1 MSKIKTPTIKTHNL
15 SNLKKIC
22 MILITV
28 FVLFFTILIS
38 LKIGSIE
45 ISFKELIEGL
55 FLNIKSDN
63 FLIIKDLRI
72 PRVLTAVLIGGNLAV
87 AGVLLQTT
95 MKNPLADPGII
106 GISSGASLGAI
117 AVMVVFTNLIKYKII
132 IAFIGGII
140 AAGLVYLIGEDKG
153 FSPVRIILAGVCV
166 NSILNALSS
175 IVTVFDSLGVS
186 SIQTWLLGSLVNVTW
201 NDFKIL
207 ALYTIIGIVL
217 CLFVI
222 KSCDIM
228 ALGDKTAQSLG
239 LNINKVRA
247 ITSFVAVFLTS
258 ISTGVGGV
266 ISFVGLVIPHICRF
280 LIGSSHRFLIPFS
293 YFMGGF
299 LLLVAD
305 TVSRNIFRPYEIP
318 VGVTMCLVGGPF
330 FIYILKRSKR

>member
-1 MSKIKTPTIKTHNL
+1 
-15 SNLKKIC
+15 
-22 MILITV
+22 MILTTV
-28 FVLFFTILIS
+28 FVLCFTILIS
-38 LKIGSIE
+38 LRIGSID
-45 ISFKELIEGL
+45 ISFKELIDGM
-55 FLNIKSDN
+55 FLSKQSNN
-63 FLIIKDLRI
+63 FLIIRDLRM
-72 PRVLTAVLIGGNLAV
+72 PRVLSAVLIGGNLAV
-87 AGVLLQTT
+87 AGALLQTT

-117 AVMVVFTNLIKYKII
+117 AVMVIFTDLIKYKII

-140 AAGLVYLIGEDKG
+140 AACLVYLIGEDKG

-175 IVTVFDSLGVS
+175 MVTVFNSAGVS
-186 SIQTWLLGSLVNVTW
+186 SIQTWLLGSLVNITW

-207 ALYTIIGIVL
+207 ALYTIVGIAL
-217 CLFVI
+217 CLLVI
-222 KSCDIM
+222 KSCDLM
-228 ALGDKTAQSLG
+228 GLGDKTAQSLG
-239 LNINKVRA
+239 LNVNRVRVM
-247 ITSFVAVFLTS
+247 ITFVAVFLTS

-280 LIGSSHRFLIPFS
+280 LIGSSHKFLIPFS

-318 VGVTMCLVGGPF
+318 VGLTMCLVGGPF
-330 FIYILKRSKR
+330 FIYILRRSKR

>member
-1 MSKIKTPTIKTHNL
+1 MSKIKTPTL
-15 SNLKKIC
+15 SSSKKIC
-22 MILITV
+22 MILTTV
-28 FVLFFTILIS
+28 FVLCFTILIS
-38 LKIGSIE
+38 LRIGSIDV
-45 ISFKELIEGL
+45 SFKELIDGM
-55 FLNIKSDN
+55 FLNKQSNN
-63 FLIIKDLRI
+63 FLIIRDLRM
-72 PRVLTAVLIGGNLAV
+72 PRVLSAVLIGGNLAV
-87 AGVLLQTT
+87 AGALLQTT

-117 AVMVVFTNLIKYKII
+117 AVMVIFTDLIKYKII

-140 AAGLVYLIGEDKG
+140 AACLVYLIGEDKG

-175 IVTVFDSLGVS
+175 MVTVFNSAGVS

-207 ALYTIIGIVL
+207 ALYTIVGIAL
-217 CLFVI
+217 CLLVI
-222 KSCDIM
+222 KSCDLM
-228 ALGDKTAQSLG
+228 GLGDKTAQSLG
-239 LNINKVRA
+239 LNVNRVRVM
-247 ITSFVAVFLTS
+247 ITFVAVFLTS

-280 LIGSSHRFLIPFS
+280 LIGSSHKFLIPFS

-305 TVSRNIFRPYEIP
+305 TVSRNIFRPYEIS
-318 VGVTMCLVGGPF
+318 VGLTMCLVGGPF
-330 FIYILKRSKR
+330 FIYILRRSKR

>member
-1 MSKIKTPTIKTHNL
+1 MSKIKTPTL
-15 SNLKKIC
+15 SSSKKIC
-22 MILITV
+22 MILTTV
-28 FVLFFTILIS
+28 FVLCFTILIS
-38 LKIGSIE
+38 LRIGSID
-45 ISFKELIEGL
+45 ISFKELIDGM
-55 FLNIKSDN
+55 FLNKQSNN
-63 FLIIKDLRI
+63 FLIIRDLRM
-72 PRVLTAVLIGGNLAV
+72 PRVLSAVLIGGNLAV
-87 AGVLLQTT
+87 AGALLQTT

-117 AVMVVFTNLIKYKII
+117 AVMVIFTNLIKYKII

-140 AAGLVYLIGEDKG
+140 AACLVYLIGEDKG

-175 IVTVFDSLGVS
+175 MATVFNSAGVS

-207 ALYTIIGIVL
+207 ALYTIVGIAL
-217 CLFVI
+217 CLLVI
-222 KSCDIM
+222 KSCDLM
-228 ALGDKTAQSLG
+228 GLGDKTAQSLG
-239 LNINKVRA
+239 LNVNRVRVM
-247 ITSFVAVFLTS
+247 ITFVAVFLTS

-280 LIGSSHRFLIPFS
+280 LIGSSHKFLIPFS

-318 VGVTMCLVGGPF
+318 VGLTMCLVGGPF
-330 FIYILKRSKR
+330 FIYILRRSKR

>member
-1 MSKIKTPTIKTHNL
+1 MSKIKTPTL
-15 SNLKKIC
+15 SSSKKIC
-22 MILITV
+22 MILTTV
-28 FVLFFTILIS
+28 FVLCFTILIS
-38 LKIGSIE
+38 LRIGSID
-45 ISFKELIEGL
+45 ISFKELIDGM
-55 FLNIKSDN
+55 FLSKQSNN
-63 FLIIKDLRI
+63 FLIIRDLRM
-72 PRVLTAVLIGGNLAV
+72 PRVLSAVLIGGNLAV
-87 AGVLLQTT
+87 AGALLQTT

-117 AVMVVFTNLIKYKII
+117 AVMVIFTDLIKYKII

-140 AAGLVYLIGEDKG
+140 AACLVYLIGEDKG

-175 IVTVFDSLGVS
+175 MVTVFNSAGVS

-207 ALYTIIGIVL
+207 ALYTIVGIAL
-217 CLFVI
+217 CLLVI
-222 KSCDIM
+222 KSCDLM
-228 ALGDKTAQSLG
+228 GLGDKTAQSLG
-239 LNINKVRA
+239 LNVNRVRVM
-247 ITSFVAVFLTS
+247 ITFVAVFLTS

-280 LIGSSHRFLIPFS
+280 LIGSSHKFLIPCS

-318 VGVTMCLVGGPF
+318 VGLTMCLVGGPF
-330 FIYILKRSKR
+330 FIYILRRSKR

>member
-1 MSKIKTPTIKTHNL
+1 MSKIKTPTL
-15 SNLKKIC
+15 SNSKKIC
-22 MILITV
+22 MILTTV
-28 FVLFFTILIS
+28 FVLCFTILIS
-38 LKIGSIE
+38 LRIGSIDV
-45 ISFKELIEGL
+45 SFKELIDGM
-55 FLNIKSDN
+55 FLNKQSNN
-63 FLIIKDLRI
+63 FLIIRDLRM
-72 PRVLTAVLIGGNLAV
+72 PRVLSAVLIGGNLAV
-87 AGVLLQTT
+87 AGALLQTT

-117 AVMVVFTNLIKYKII
+117 AVMVIFTNLIKYKII

-140 AAGLVYLIGEDKG
+140 AACLVYLIGEDKG

-175 IVTVFDSLGVS
+175 MATVFNSAGVS

-207 ALYTIIGIVL
+207 ALYTIVGIAL
-217 CLFVI
+217 CLLVI
-222 KSCDIM
+222 KSCDLM
-228 ALGDKTAQSLG
+228 GLGDKTAQSLG
-239 LNINKVRA
+239 LNVNRVRVM
-247 ITSFVAVFLTS
+247 ITFVAVFLTS

-280 LIGSSHRFLIPFS
+280 LIGSSHKFLIPFS

-318 VGVTMCLVGGPF
+318 VGLTMCLVGGPF
-330 FIYILKRSKR
+330 FIYILRRSKR

>member
-1 MSKIKTPTIKTHNL
+1 MSKIKTPTL
-15 SNLKKIC
+15 SSSKKIC
-22 MILITV
+22 MILTTV
-28 FVLFFTILIS
+28 FVLCFTILIS
-38 LKIGSIE
+38 LRIGSIDV
-45 ISFKELIEGL
+45 SFKELIDGM
-55 FLNIKSDN
+55 FLNKQSNN
-63 FLIIKDLRI
+63 FLIIRDLRM
-72 PRVLTAVLIGGNLAV
+72 PRVLSAVLIGGNLAV
-87 AGVLLQTT
+87 AGALLQTT

-117 AVMVVFTNLIKYKII
+117 AVMVIFTNLIKYKII

-140 AAGLVYLIGEDKG
+140 AACLVYLIGEDKG

-175 IVTVFDSLGVS
+175 MATVFNSAGVS

-207 ALYTIIGIVL
+207 ALYTIVGIAL
-217 CLFVI
+217 CLLVI
-222 KSCDIM
+222 KSCDLM
-228 ALGDKTAQSLG
+228 GLGDKTAQSLG
-239 LNINKVRA
+239 LNVNRVRVM
-247 ITSFVAVFLTS
+247 ITFVAVFLTS

-280 LIGSSHRFLIPFS
+280 LIGSSHKFLIPFS

-305 TVSRNIFRPYEIP
+305 TVSRNIFRPYETP
-318 VGVTMCLVGGPF
+318 VGLTMCLVGGPF
-330 FIYILKRSKR
+330 FIYILRRSKR

>member
-1 MSKIKTPTIKTHNL
+1 MIKIKTPTL
-15 SNLKKIC
+15 SSSKKIC
-22 MILITV
+22 MILTTV
-28 FVLFFTILIS
+28 FVLCFTILIS
-38 LKIGSIE
+38 LRIGSIDV
-45 ISFKELIEGL
+45 SFKELIDGM
-55 FLNIKSDN
+55 FLNKQSNN
-63 FLIIKDLRI
+63 FLIIRDLRM
-72 PRVLTAVLIGGNLAV
+72 PRVLSAVLIGGNLAV
-87 AGVLLQTT
+87 AGALLQTT

-117 AVMVVFTNLIKYKII
+117 AVMVIFTDLIKYKII

-140 AAGLVYLIGEDKG
+140 AACLVYLIGEDKG

-175 IVTVFDSLGVS
+175 MVTVFNSAGVS

-207 ALYTIIGIVL
+207 ALYTIVGIAL
-217 CLFVI
+217 CLLVI
-222 KSCDIM
+222 KSCDLM
-228 ALGDKTAQSLG
+228 GLGDKTAQSLG
-239 LNINKVRA
+239 LNVNRVRVM
-247 ITSFVAVFLTS
+247 ITFVAVFLTS

-280 LIGSSHRFLIPFS
+280 LIGSSHKFLIPFS

-318 VGVTMCLVGGPF
+318 VGLTMCLVGGPF
-330 FIYILKRSKR
+330 FIYILRRSKR

>member
-1 MSKIKTPTIKTHNL
+1 MSKIKTPTL
-15 SNLKKIC
+15 SSSKKIC
-22 MILITV
+22 MILTTV
-28 FVLFFTILIS
+28 FVLCFTILIS
-38 LKIGSIE
+38 LRIGSID
-45 ISFKELIEGL
+45 ISFKELIDGM
-55 FLNIKSDN
+55 FLSKQSNN
-63 FLIIKDLRI
+63 FLIISDLRM
-72 PRVLTAVLIGGNLAV
+72 PRVLSAVLIGGNLAV
-87 AGVLLQTT
+87 AGALLQTT

-117 AVMVVFTNLIKYKII
+117 AVMVIFTDLIKYKII

-140 AAGLVYLIGEDKG
+140 AACLVYLIGEDKG

-175 IVTVFDSLGVS
+175 MVTVFNSAGVS
-186 SIQTWLLGSLVNVTW
+186 SIQTWLLGSLVNITW

-207 ALYTIIGIVL
+207 ALYTIVGIAL
-217 CLFVI
+217 CLLVI
-222 KSCDIM
+222 KSCDLM
-228 ALGDKTAQSLG
+228 GLGDKTAQSLG
-239 LNINKVRA
+239 LNVNRVRVM
-247 ITSFVAVFLTS
+247 ITFVAVLLTS

-280 LIGSSHRFLIPFS
+280 LIGSSHKFLIPFS

-318 VGVTMCLVGGPF
+318 VGLTMCLVGGPF
-330 FIYILKRSKR
+330 FIYILRRSKR

>member
-1 MSKIKTPTIKTHNL
+1 MSKIKTPTL
-15 SNLKKIC
+15 SSFKKIC
-22 MILITV
+22 MILTTV
-28 FVLFFTILIS
+28 FVLCFTILIS
-38 LKIGSIE
+38 LRIGSIDV
-45 ISFKELIEGL
+45 SFKELIDGM
-55 FLNIKSDN
+55 FLNKQSNN
-63 FLIIKDLRI
+63 FLIIRDLRM
-72 PRVLTAVLIGGNLAV
+72 PRVLSAVLIGGNLAV
-87 AGVLLQTT
+87 AGALLQTT

-117 AVMVVFTNLIKYKII
+117 AVMVIFTDLIKYKII

-140 AAGLVYLIGEDKG
+140 AACLVYLIGEDKG

-175 IVTVFDSLGVS
+175 MVTVFNSAGVS

-207 ALYTIIGIVL
+207 ALYTIVGIVL
-217 CLFVI
+217 CLLVI
-222 KSCDIM
+222 KSCDLM
-228 ALGDKTAQSLG
+228 GLGDKTAQSLG
-239 LNINKVRA
+239 LNVNRVRVM
-247 ITSFVAVFLTS
+247 ITFVAVFLTS

-280 LIGSSHRFLIPFS
+280 LIGSSHKFLIPFS

-318 VGVTMCLVGGPF
+318 VGLTMCLVGGPF
-330 FIYILKRSKR
+330 FIYILRRSKR

>member
-1 MSKIKTPTIKTHNL
+1 MSKIKTPTL
-15 SNLKKIC
+15 SSSKKIC
-22 MILITV
+22 MILTTV
-28 FVLFFTILIS
+28 FILCFTILIS
-38 LKIGSIE
+38 LRIGSID
-45 ISFKELIEGL
+45 ISFKELIDGM
-55 FLNIKSDN
+55 FLSKQSNN
-63 FLIIKDLRI
+63 FLIIRDLRM
-72 PRVLTAVLIGGNLAV
+72 PRVLSAVLIGGNLAV
-87 AGVLLQTT
+87 AGALLQTT

-117 AVMVVFTNLIKYKII
+117 AVMVIFTDLIKYKII

-140 AAGLVYLIGEDKG
+140 AACLVYLIGEDKG

-175 IVTVFDSLGVS
+175 MATVFNSAGVS

-207 ALYTIIGIVL
+207 ALYTIVGIAL
-217 CLFVI
+217 CLLVI
-222 KSCDIM
+222 KSCDLM
-228 ALGDKTAQSLG
+228 GLGDKTAQSLG
-239 LNINKVRA
+239 LNVNRVRVM
-247 ITSFVAVFLTS
+247 ITFVAVFLTS

-280 LIGSSHRFLIPFS
+280 LIGSSHKFLIPFS

-318 VGVTMCLVGGPF
+318 VGLTMCLVGGPF
-330 FIYILKRSKR
+330 FIYILRRSKR

>member
-1 MSKIKTPTIKTHNL
+1 MSKIKTPTL
-15 SNLKKIC
+15 SSSKKIC
-22 MILITV
+22 MILTTV
-28 FVLFFTILIS
+28 FVLCFTILIS
-38 LKIGSIE
+38 LRIGSID
-45 ISFKELIEGL
+45 ISFKELIDGM
-55 FLNIKSDN
+55 FLSKQSNN
-63 FLIIKDLRI
+63 FLIIRELRM
-72 PRVLTAVLIGGNLAV
+72 PRVLSAVLIGGNLAV
-87 AGVLLQTT
+87 AGALLQTT

-117 AVMVVFTNLIKYKII
+117 AVMVIFTDLIKYKII

-140 AAGLVYLIGEDKG
+140 AACLVYLIGEDKG

-175 IVTVFDSLGVS
+175 MVTVFNSAGVS

-207 ALYTIIGIVL
+207 ALYTIVGIAL
-217 CLFVI
+217 CLLVI
-222 KSCDIM
+222 KSCDLM
-228 ALGDKTAQSLG
+228 GLGDKTAQSLG
-239 LNINKVRA
+239 LNVNRVRVM
-247 ITSFVAVFLTS
+247 ITFVAVFLTS

-280 LIGSSHRFLIPFS
+280 LIGSSHKFLIPFS

-318 VGVTMCLVGGPF
+318 VGLTMCLVGGPF
-330 FIYILKRSKR
+330 FIYILRRSKR

>member
-1 MSKIKTPTIKTHNL
+1 MSKIKTPTL
-15 SNLKKIC
+15 SSSKKIC
-22 MILITV
+22 MILTTV
-28 FVLFFTILIS
+28 FVLCFTILIS
-38 LKIGSIE
+38 LRIGSID
-45 ISFKELIEGL
+45 ISFKELIDGM
-55 FLNIKSDN
+55 FLSKQSNN
-63 FLIIKDLRI
+63 FLIIRDLRM
-72 PRVLTAVLIGGNLAV
+72 PRVLSAVLIGGNLAV
-87 AGVLLQTT
+87 AGALLQTT

-117 AVMVVFTNLIKYKII
+117 VVMVIFTDLIKYKII

-140 AAGLVYLIGEDKG
+140 AACLVYLIGEDKG

-175 IVTVFDSLGVS
+175 MVTVFNSAGVS

-207 ALYTIIGIVL
+207 ALYTIVGIAL
-217 CLFVI
+217 CLLVI
-222 KSCDIM
+222 KSCDLM
-228 ALGDKTAQSLG
+228 GLGDKTAQSLG
-239 LNINKVRA
+239 LNVNRVRVM
-247 ITSFVAVFLTS
+247 ITFVAVFLTS

-280 LIGSSHRFLIPFS
+280 LIGSSHKFLIPFS

-318 VGVTMCLVGGPF
+318 VGLTMCLVGGPF
-330 FIYILKRSKR
+330 FIYILRRSKR

>member
-1 MSKIKTPTIKTHNL
+1 MSKIKTPTL
-15 SNLKKIC
+15 SSSKKIC
-22 MILITV
+22 MILTTV
-28 FVLFFTILIS
+28 FVLCFTILIS
-38 LKIGSIE
+38 LRIGSID
-45 ISFKELIEGL
+45 ISFKELIDGM
-55 FLNIKSDN
+55 FLSKQSNN
-63 FLIIKDLRI
+63 FLIIRDLRM
-72 PRVLTAVLIGGNLAV
+72 PRVLSAVLIGGNLAV
-87 AGVLLQTT
+87 AGALLQTT

-106 GISSGASLGAI
+106 GISSGESLGAI
-117 AVMVVFTNLIKYKII
+117 AVMVIFTDLIKYKII

-140 AAGLVYLIGEDKG
+140 AACLVYLIGEDKG

-175 IVTVFDSLGVS
+175 MVTVFNSAGVS

-207 ALYTIIGIVL
+207 ALYTIVGIAL
-217 CLFVI
+217 CLLVI
-222 KSCDIM
+222 KSCDLM
-228 ALGDKTAQSLG
+228 GLGDKTAQSLG
-239 LNINKVRA
+239 LNVNRVRVM
-247 ITSFVAVFLTS
+247 ITFVAVFLTS

-280 LIGSSHRFLIPFS
+280 LIGSSHKFLIPFS

-318 VGVTMCLVGGPF
+318 VGLTMCLVGGPF
-330 FIYILKRSKR
+330 FIYILRRSKR

>member
-1 MSKIKTPTIKTHNL
+1 MSKIKTPTL
-15 SNLKKIC
+15 SSSKKIC
-22 MILITV
+22 MILTTV
-28 FVLFFTILIS
+28 FVLCFTILIS
-38 LKIGSIE
+38 LRIGSID
-45 ISFKELIEGL
+45 ISFKELIDGM
-55 FLNIKSDN
+55 FLSKQSNN
-63 FLIIKDLRI
+63 FLIIRDLRM
-72 PRVLTAVLIGGNLAV
+72 PRVLSAVLIGGNLAV
-87 AGVLLQTT
+87 AGALLQTT

-117 AVMVVFTNLIKYKII
+117 AVMVIFTDLIKYKII

-140 AAGLVYLIGEDKG
+140 AACLVYLIGEDKG

-175 IVTVFDSLGVS
+175 MVTVFNSAGVS

-207 ALYTIIGIVL
+207 ALYTIVGIAL
-217 CLFVI
+217 CLLVI
-222 KSCDIM
+222 KSCDLM
-228 ALGDKTAQSLG
+228 VLGDKTAQSLG
-239 LNINKVRA
+239 LNVNRVRVM
-247 ITSFVAVFLTS
+247 ITFVAVFLTS

-280 LIGSSHRFLIPFS
+280 LIGSSHKFLIPFS

-305 TVSRNIFRPYEIP
+305 TVSRNIFRHYEIP
-318 VGVTMCLVGGPF
+318 VGLTMCLVGGPF
-330 FIYILKRSKR
+330 FIYILRRSKR

>member
-1 MSKIKTPTIKTHNL
+1 MSKIKTPTL
-15 SNLKKIC
+15 SSSKKIC
-22 MILITV
+22 MILTTV
-28 FVLFFTILIS
+28 FVLCFTILIS
-38 LKIGSIE
+38 LRIGSIDV
-45 ISFKELIEGL
+45 SFKELIDGM
-55 FLNIKSDN
+55 FLNKQSNN
-63 FLIIKDLRI
+63 FLIIRDLRM
-72 PRVLTAVLIGGNLAV
+72 PRVLSAVLIGGNLAV
-87 AGVLLQTT
+87 AGALLQTT
-95 MKNPLADPGII
+95 MKNQLADPGII

-117 AVMVVFTNLIKYKII
+117 AVMVIFTNLIKYKII

-140 AAGLVYLIGEDKG
+140 AACLVYLIGEDKG

-175 IVTVFDSLGVS
+175 MATVFNSAGVS

-207 ALYTIIGIVL
+207 ALYTIVGIAL
-217 CLFVI
+217 CLLVI
-222 KSCDIM
+222 KSCDLM
-228 ALGDKTAQSLG
+228 GLGDKTAQSLG
-239 LNINKVRA
+239 LNVNRVRVM
-247 ITSFVAVFLTS
+247 ITFVAVFLTS

-280 LIGSSHRFLIPFS
+280 LIGSSHKFLIPFS

-318 VGVTMCLVGGPF
+318 VGLTMCLVGGPF
-330 FIYILKRSKR
+330 FIYILRRSKR

>member
-1 MSKIKTPTIKTHNL
+1 MSKIKTPTL
-15 SNLKKIC
+15 SSSKKIC
-22 MILITV
+22 MILTTV
-28 FVLFFTILIS
+28 FVLCFTILIS
-38 LKIGSIE
+38 LRIGSIDV
-45 ISFKELIEGL
+45 SFKELIDGM
-55 FLNIKSDN
+55 FLNKQSNN
-63 FLIIKDLRI
+63 FLIIRDLRM
-72 PRVLTAVLIGGNLAV
+72 PRVLSAVLIGGTLAV
-87 AGVLLQTT
+87 AGALLQTT
-95 MKNPLADPGII
+95 RKNPLADPGII

-117 AVMVVFTNLIKYKII
+117 AVMVIFTNLIKYKII

-140 AAGLVYLIGEDKG
+140 AACLVYLIGEDKG

-175 IVTVFDSLGVS
+175 MATVFNSAGVS

-207 ALYTIIGIVL
+207 ALYTIVGIAL
-217 CLFVI
+217 CLLVI
-222 KSCDIM
+222 KSCDLM
-228 ALGDKTAQSLG
+228 GLGDKTAQSLG
-239 LNINKVRA
+239 LNVNRVRVM
-247 ITSFVAVFLTS
+247 ITFVAVFLTS

-280 LIGSSHRFLIPFS
+280 LIGSSHKFLIPFS

-318 VGVTMCLVGGPF
+318 VGLTMCLVGGPF
-330 FIYILKRSKR
+330 FIYILRRSKR

>member
-1 MSKIKTPTIKTHNL
+1 MSKIKTPTL
-15 SNLKKIC
+15 SNSKKIC
-22 MILITV
+22 MILTTV
-28 FVLFFTILIS
+28 FVLCFTILIS
-38 LKIGSIE
+38 LRIGSID
-45 ISFKELIEGL
+45 ISFKELIDGM
-55 FLNIKSDN
+55 FLNKQSNN
-63 FLIIKDLRI
+63 FLIIRDLRM
-72 PRVLTAVLIGGNLAV
+72 PRVLSAVLIGGNLAV
-87 AGVLLQTT
+87 AGALLQTT

-117 AVMVVFTNLIKYKII
+117 AVMVIFTDLIKYKII

-140 AAGLVYLIGEDKG
+140 AACLVYLIGEDKG

-175 IVTVFDSLGVS
+175 MATVFNSAGVS

-207 ALYTIIGIVL
+207 ALYTIVGIAL
-217 CLFVI
+217 CLLVI
-222 KSCDIM
+222 KSCDLM
-228 ALGDKTAQSLG
+228 GLGDKTAQSLG
-239 LNINKVRA
+239 LNVNRVRVM
-247 ITSFVAVFLTS
+247 ITFVAVFLTS

-280 LIGSSHRFLIPFS
+280 LIGSSHKFLIPFS

-318 VGVTMCLVGGPF
+318 VGLTMCLVGGPF
-330 FIYILKRSKR
+330 FIYILRRSKR

>member
-1 MSKIKTPTIKTHNL
+1 MSKIKTPTL
-15 SNLKKIC
+15 SSSKKIC
-22 MILITV
+22 MILTTV
-28 FVLFFTILIS
+28 FVLCFTILIS
-38 LKIGSIE
+38 LRIGSIDV
-45 ISFKELIEGL
+45 SFKELIDGM
-55 FLNIKSDN
+55 FLNKQSNN
-63 FLIIKDLRI
+63 FLIIRDLRM
-72 PRVLTAVLIGGNLAV
+72 PRVLSVVLIGGNLAV
-87 AGVLLQTT
+87 AGALLQTT

-117 AVMVVFTNLIKYKII
+117 AVMVIFTDLIKYKII

-140 AAGLVYLIGEDKG
+140 AACLVYLIGEDKG

-175 IVTVFDSLGVS
+175 MVTVFNSAGVS

-207 ALYTIIGIVL
+207 ALYTIVGIAL
-217 CLFVI
+217 CLLVI
-222 KSCDIM
+222 KSCDLM
-228 ALGDKTAQSLG
+228 GLGDKTAQSLG
-239 LNINKVRA
+239 LNVNRVRVM
-247 ITSFVAVFLTS
+247 ITFVAVFLTS

-280 LIGSSHRFLIPFS
+280 LIGSSHKFLIPFS

-318 VGVTMCLVGGPF
+318 VGLTMCLVGGPF
-330 FIYILKRSKR
+330 FIYILRRSKR

>member
-1 MSKIKTPTIKTHNL
+1 MSKIKTPTL
-15 SNLKKIC
+15 SNSKKIC
-22 MILITV
+22 MILTTV
-28 FVLFFTILIS
+28 FVLCFTILIS
-38 LKIGSIE
+38 LRIGSID
-45 ISFKELIEGL
+45 ISFKELIDGM
-55 FLNIKSDN
+55 FLSKQSNN
-63 FLIIKDLRI
+63 FLIIRDLRM
-72 PRVLTAVLIGGNLAV
+72 PRVLSAVLIGGNLAG
-87 AGVLLQTT
+87 ALLQTT

-117 AVMVVFTNLIKYKII
+117 AVMVIFTDLIKYKII

-140 AAGLVYLIGEDKG
+140 AACLVYLIGEDKG

-175 IVTVFDSLGVS
+175 MVTVFNSAGVS

-207 ALYTIIGIVL
+207 ALYTIVGIAL
-217 CLFVI
+217 CLLVI
-222 KSCDIM
+222 KSCDLM
-228 ALGDKTAQSLG
+228 GLGDKTAQSLG
-239 LNINKVRA
+239 LNVNRVRVM
-247 ITSFVAVFLTS
+247 ITFVAVFLTS

-280 LIGSSHRFLIPFS
+280 LIGSSHKFLIPFS

-318 VGVTMCLVGGPF
+318 VGLTMCLVGGPF
-330 FIYILKRSKR
+330 FIYILRRSKR

>member
-1 MSKIKTPTIKTHNL
+1 MSKIKTPTL
-15 SNLKKIC
+15 SSSKKIC
-22 MILITV
+22 MILTTV
-28 FVLFFTILIS
+28 FVLCFTILIS
-38 LKIGSIE
+38 LRIGSIDV
-45 ISFKELIEGL
+45 SFKELIDGM
-55 FLNIKSDN
+55 FLNKQSNN
-63 FLIIKDLRI
+63 FLIIRDLRM
-72 PRVLTAVLIGGNLAV
+72 PRVLSAVLIGGNLAV
-87 AGVLLQTT
+87 AGALLQTT

-117 AVMVVFTNLIKYKII
+117 AVMVIFTDLIKYKII

-140 AAGLVYLIGEDKG
+140 AACLVYLIGEDKG

-166 NSILNALSS
+166 NSRLNALSS
-175 IVTVFDSLGVS
+175 MVTVFNSAGVS

-207 ALYTIIGIVL
+207 ALYTIVGIAL
-217 CLFVI
+217 CLLVI
-222 KSCDIM
+222 KSCDLM
-228 ALGDKTAQSLG
+228 GLGDKTAQSLG
-239 LNINKVRA
+239 LNVNRVRVM
-247 ITSFVAVFLTS
+247 ITFVAVFLTS

-280 LIGSSHRFLIPFS
+280 LIGSSHKFLIPFS

-318 VGVTMCLVGGPF
+318 VGLTMCLVGGPF
-330 FIYILKRSKR
+330 FIYILRRSKR

>member
-1 MSKIKTPTIKTHNL
+1 MSKIKTPTL
-15 SNLKKIC
+15 SSSKKIC
-22 MILITV
+22 MILTTV
-28 FVLFFTILIS
+28 FVLCFTILIS
-38 LKIGSIE
+38 LRIGSID
-45 ISFKELIEGL
+45 ISFKELIDGM
-55 FLNIKSDN
+55 FLSKQSNN
-63 FLIIKDLRI
+63 FLIIRDLRM
-72 PRVLTAVLIGGNLAV
+72 PRVLSAVLIGGNLAV
-87 AGVLLQTT
+87 AGALLQTT

-117 AVMVVFTNLIKYKII
+117 AVMVIFTDLINYKII

-140 AAGLVYLIGEDKG
+140 AACLVYLIGEDKG

-175 IVTVFDSLGVS
+175 MVTVFNSAGVS

-207 ALYTIIGIVL
+207 ALYTIVGIAL
-217 CLFVI
+217 CLLVI
-222 KSCDIM
+222 KSCDLM
-228 ALGDKTAQSLG
+228 GLGDKTAQSLG
-239 LNINKVRA
+239 LNVNRVRVM
-247 ITSFVAVFLTS
+247 ITFVAVFLTS

-280 LIGSSHRFLIPFS
+280 LIGSSHKFLIPFS

-318 VGVTMCLVGGPF
+318 VGLTMCLVGGPF
-330 FIYILKRSKR
+330 FIYILRRSKR

>member
-1 MSKIKTPTIKTHNL
+1 MSKIKTPTL
-15 SNLKKIC
+15 SSSKKIC
-22 MILITV
+22 MILTTV
-28 FVLFFTILIS
+28 FVLCFTILIS
-38 LKIGSIE
+38 LRIGSID
-45 ISFKELIEGL
+45 ISFKELIDGM
-55 FLNIKSDN
+55 FLSKQSNN
-63 FLIIKDLRI
+63 FLIIRDLRM
-72 PRVLTAVLIGGNLAV
+72 PRVLSAVLIGGNLAV
-87 AGVLLQTT
+87 AGALLQTT

-117 AVMVVFTNLIKYKII
+117 AVMVIFTDLIKYKII

-140 AAGLVYLIGEDKG
+140 AACLVYLIGEDKG

-175 IVTVFDSLGVS
+175 MVTVFNSAGVS

-207 ALYTIIGIVL
+207 ALYTIVGIAL
-217 CLFVI
+217 CLLVI
-222 KSCDIM
+222 KSCDLM
-228 ALGDKTAQSLG
+228 GLGDKTAQSLG
-239 LNINKVRA
+239 LNVNRVRVM
-247 ITSFVAVFLTS
+247 ITFVAVFLTS
-258 ISTGVGGV
+258 ISTGVGCV

-280 LIGSSHRFLIPFS
+280 LIGSSHKFLIPFS

-318 VGVTMCLVGGPF
+318 VGLTMCLVGGPF
-330 FIYILKRSKR
+330 FIYILRRSKR

>member
-1 MSKIKTPTIKTHNL
+1 MSKIKTPTL
-15 SNLKKIC
+15 SSSKKIC
-22 MILITV
+22 MILTTV
-28 FVLFFTILIS
+28 FVLCFTILIS
-38 LKIGSIE
+38 LRIGSID
-45 ISFKELIEGL
+45 ISFKELIDGM
-55 FLNIKSDN
+55 FLSKQSNN
-63 FLIIKDLRI
+63 FLIIRDLRM
-72 PRVLTAVLIGGNLAV
+72 PRVLSAVLIGGNLAV
-87 AGVLLQTT
+87 AGALLQTT

-117 AVMVVFTNLIKYKII
+117 AVMVIFTDLIKYKII
-132 IAFIGGII
+132 LAFIGGII
-140 AAGLVYLIGEDKG
+140 AACLVYLIGEDKG

-175 IVTVFDSLGVS
+175 MVTVFNSAGVS

-207 ALYTIIGIVL
+207 ALYTIVGIAL
-217 CLFVI
+217 CLLVI
-222 KSCDIM
+222 KSCDLM
-228 ALGDKTAQSLG
+228 GLGDKTAQSLG
-239 LNINKVRA
+239 LNVNRVRVM
-247 ITSFVAVFLTS
+247 ITFVAVFLTS

-280 LIGSSHRFLIPFS
+280 LIGSSHKFLIPFS

-318 VGVTMCLVGGPF
+318 VGLTMCLVGGPF
-330 FIYILKRSKR
+330 FIYILRRSKR

>member
-1 MSKIKTPTIKTHNL
+1 MSKIKTPTL
-15 SNLKKIC
+15 SSSKKIC
-22 MILITV
+22 MILTTV
-28 FVLFFTILIS
+28 FVLCFTILIS
-38 LKIGSIE
+38 LRIGSIDV
-45 ISFKELIEGL
+45 SFKELIDGM
-55 FLNIKSDN
+55 FLNKQSNN
-63 FLIIKDLRI
+63 FLIIRDLRM
-72 PRVLTAVLIGGNLAV
+72 PRVLSAVLIGGNLAV
-87 AGVLLQTT
+87 AGALLQTT

-117 AVMVVFTNLIKYKII
+117 AVMVIFTNLIKYKII
-132 IAFIGGII
+132 ISFIGGII
-140 AAGLVYLIGEDKG
+140 AACLVYLIGEDKG

-175 IVTVFDSLGVS
+175 MVTVFNSAGVS

-207 ALYTIIGIVL
+207 ALYTIVGIAL
-217 CLFVI
+217 CLLVI
-222 KSCDIM
+222 KSCDLM
-228 ALGDKTAQSLG
+228 GLGDKTAQSLG
-239 LNINKVRA
+239 LNVNRVRVM
-247 ITSFVAVFLTS
+247 ITFVAVFLTS

-280 LIGSSHRFLIPFS
+280 LIGSSHKFLIPFS

-318 VGVTMCLVGGPF
+318 VGLTMCLVGGPF
-330 FIYILKRSKR
+330 FIYILRRSKR

>member
-1 MSKIKTPTIKTHNL
+1 MSKIKTPTL
-15 SNLKKIC
+15 SSSKKIC
-22 MILITV
+22 MILTTV
-28 FVLFFTILIS
+28 FVLCFTILIS
-38 LKIGSIE
+38 LRIGSID
-45 ISFKELIEGL
+45 ISFKELIDGI
-55 FLNIKSDN
+55 FLSKQSNN
-63 FLIIKDLRI
+63 FLIIRDLRM
-72 PRVLTAVLIGGNLAV
+72 PRVLSAVLIGGNLAV
-87 AGVLLQTT
+87 AGALLQTT

-117 AVMVVFTNLIKYKII
+117 AVMVIFTDLIKYKII

-140 AAGLVYLIGEDKG
+140 AACLVYLIGEDKG

-175 IVTVFDSLGVS
+175 MVTVFNSAGVS

-207 ALYTIIGIVL
+207 ALYTIVGIAL
-217 CLFVI
+217 CLLVI
-222 KSCDIM
+222 KSCDLM
-228 ALGDKTAQSLG
+228 GLGDKTAQSLG
-239 LNINKVRA
+239 LNVNRVRVM
-247 ITSFVAVFLTS
+247 ITFVAVFLTS

-280 LIGSSHRFLIPFS
+280 LIGSSHKFLIPFS

-318 VGVTMCLVGGPF
+318 VGLTMCLVGGPF
-330 FIYILKRSKR
+330 FIYILRRSKR

>member
-1 MSKIKTPTIKTHNL
+1 MSKIKTPTL
-15 SNLKKIC
+15 SSSKKIW
-22 MILITV
+22 MIITTV
-28 FVLFFTILIS
+28 FVLCFTILIS
-38 LKIGSIE
+38 LRIGSID
-45 ISFKELIEGL
+45 ISFKELIDGM
-55 FLNIKSDN
+55 FLSKQSNN
-63 FLIIKDLRI
+63 FLIIRDLRM
-72 PRVLTAVLIGGNLAV
+72 PRVLSAVLIGGNLAV
-87 AGVLLQTT
+87 AGALLQTT

-117 AVMVVFTNLIKYKII
+117 AVMVIFTDLIKYKII

-140 AAGLVYLIGEDKG
+140 AACLVYLIGEDKG

-175 IVTVFDSLGVS
+175 MVTVFNSAGVS

-207 ALYTIIGIVL
+207 ALYTIVGIAL
-217 CLFVI
+217 CLLVI
-222 KSCDIM
+222 KSCDLM
-228 ALGDKTAQSLG
+228 GLGDKTAQSLG
-239 LNINKVRA
+239 LNVNRVRVM
-247 ITSFVAVFLTS
+247 ITFVAVFLTS

-280 LIGSSHRFLIPFS
+280 LIGSSHKFLIPFS

-318 VGVTMCLVGGPF
+318 VGLTMCLVGGPF
-330 FIYILKRSKR
+330 FIYILRRSKR

>member
-1 MSKIKTPTIKTHNL
+1 MSKIKTPTL
-15 SNLKKIC
+15 SSSKKIC
-22 MILITV
+22 MILTTV
-28 FVLFFTILIS
+28 FVLCFTILIS
-38 LKIGSIE
+38 LRIGSID
-45 ISFKELIEGL
+45 ISFKELIDGM
-55 FLNIKSDN
+55 FLSKQSNN
-63 FLIIKDLRI
+63 FLIIRDLRM
-72 PRVLTAVLIGGNLAV
+72 PRVLSAVLIGGNLAV
-87 AGVLLQTT
+87 AGALLQTT
-95 MKNPLADPGII
+95 MENPLADPGII

-117 AVMVVFTNLIKYKII
+117 AVMVIFTDLIKYKII

-140 AAGLVYLIGEDKG
+140 AACLVYLIGEDKG

-175 IVTVFDSLGVS
+175 MVTVFNSAGVS

-207 ALYTIIGIVL
+207 ALYTIVGIAL
-217 CLFVI
+217 CLLVI
-222 KSCDIM
+222 KSCDLM
-228 ALGDKTAQSLG
+228 GLGDKTAQSLG
-239 LNINKVRA
+239 LNVNRVRVM
-247 ITSFVAVFLTS
+247 ITFVAVFLTS

-280 LIGSSHRFLIPFS
+280 LIGSSHKFLIPFS

-318 VGVTMCLVGGPF
+318 VGLTMCLVGGPF
-330 FIYILKRSKR
+330 FIYILRRSKR

>member
-1 MSKIKTPTIKTHNL
+1 MSKIKTPTL
-15 SNLKKIC
+15 SNSKKIC
-22 MILITV
+22 MILTTV
-28 FVLFFTILIS
+28 FVLCFTILIS
-38 LKIGSIE
+38 LRIGSID
-45 ISFKELIEGL
+45 ISFKELIDGM
-55 FLNIKSDN
+55 FLSKQSNN
-63 FLIIKDLRI
+63 FLIIRDLRM
-72 PRVLTAVLIGGNLAV
+72 PRVLSAVLIGGNLAV
-87 AGVLLQTT
+87 AGALLQTT

-117 AVMVVFTNLIKYKII
+117 AVMVIFTDLIKYKII

-140 AAGLVYLIGEDKG
+140 AACLVYLIGEDKG

-175 IVTVFDSLGVS
+175 MVTVFNSAGVS

-207 ALYTIIGIVL
+207 ALYTIVGIIL
-217 CLFVI
+217 CLLVI
-222 KSCDIM
+222 KSCDLM
-228 ALGDKTAQSLG
+228 GLGDKTAQSLG
-239 LNINKVRA
+239 LNVNRVRVM
-247 ITSFVAVFLTS
+247 ITFVAVFLTS

-280 LIGSSHRFLIPFS
+280 LIGSSHKFLIPFS

-318 VGVTMCLVGGPF
+318 VGLTMCLVGGPF
-330 FIYILKRSKR
+330 FIYILRRSKR

>member
-1 MSKIKTPTIKTHNL
+1 MSKIKTPTL
-15 SNLKKIC
+15 SSSKKIC
-22 MILITV
+22 MILTTD
-28 FVLFFTILIS
+28 FVLCFTILIS
-38 LKIGSIE
+38 LRIGSIDV
-45 ISFKELIEGL
+45 SFKELIDGM
-55 FLNIKSDN
+55 FLNKQSNN
-63 FLIIKDLRI
+63 FLIIRDLRM
-72 PRVLTAVLIGGNLAV
+72 PRVLSAVLIGGNLAV
-87 AGVLLQTT
+87 AGALLQTT

-117 AVMVVFTNLIKYKII
+117 AVMVIFTDLIKYKII

-140 AAGLVYLIGEDKG
+140 AACLVYLIGEDKG

-175 IVTVFDSLGVS
+175 MVTVFNSAGVS

-207 ALYTIIGIVL
+207 ALYTIVGIAL
-217 CLFVI
+217 CLLVI
-222 KSCDIM
+222 KSCDLM
-228 ALGDKTAQSLG
+228 GLGDKTAQSLG
-239 LNINKVRA
+239 LNVNRVRVM
-247 ITSFVAVFLTS
+247 ITFVAVFLTS

-280 LIGSSHRFLIPFS
+280 LIGSSHKFLIPFS

-318 VGVTMCLVGGPF
+318 VGLTMCLVGGPF
-330 FIYILKRSKR
+330 FIYILRRSKR

>member
-1 MSKIKTPTIKTHNL
+1 MSKIKTPTL
-15 SNLKKIC
+15 SSSKKIC
-22 MILITV
+22 MILTTV
-28 FVLFFTILIS
+28 FVLCFTILIS
-38 LKIGSIE
+38 LRIGSIDV
-45 ISFKELIEGL
+45 SFKELIDGM
-55 FLNIKSDN
+55 FLSKQSNN
-63 FLIIKDLRI
+63 FLIIRDLRM
-72 PRVLTAVLIGGNLAV
+72 PRVLSAVLIGGNLAV
-87 AGVLLQTT
+87 AGALLQTT

-117 AVMVVFTNLIKYKII
+117 AVMVIFTDLIKYKII

-140 AAGLVYLIGEDKG
+140 AACLVYLIGGDKG

-175 IVTVFDSLGVS
+175 MVTVFNSAGVS

-207 ALYTIIGIVL
+207 ALYTIVGIAL
-217 CLFVI
+217 CLLVI
-222 KSCDIM
+222 KSCDLM
-228 ALGDKTAQSLG
+228 GLGDKTAQSLG
-239 LNINKVRA
+239 LNVNRVRVM
-247 ITSFVAVFLTS
+247 ITFVAVFLTS

-280 LIGSSHRFLIPFS
+280 LIGSSHKFLIPFS

-318 VGVTMCLVGGPF
+318 VGLTMCLVGGPF
-330 FIYILKRSKR
+330 FIYILRRSKR

>member
-1 MSKIKTPTIKTHNL
+1 
-15 SNLKKIC
+15 
-22 MILITV
+22 MILTTV
-28 FVLFFTILIS
+28 FVLCFTILIS
-38 LKIGSIE
+38 LRIGSIDV
-45 ISFKELIEGL
+45 SFKELIDGM
-55 FLNIKSDN
+55 FLSKQSNN
-63 FLIIKDLRI
+63 FLIIRDLRM
-72 PRVLTAVLIGGNLAV
+72 PRVLSAVLIGGNLAV
-87 AGVLLQTT
+87 AGALLQTT

-117 AVMVVFTNLIKYKII
+117 AVMVIFTDLIKYKII

-140 AAGLVYLIGEDKG
+140 AACLVYLIGEDKG

-175 IVTVFDSLGVS
+175 MVTVFNSAGVS

-207 ALYTIIGIVL
+207 ALYTIVGIAL
-217 CLFVI
+217 CLLVI
-222 KSCDIM
+222 KSCDLM
-228 ALGDKTAQSLG
+228 GLGDKTAQSLG
-239 LNINKVRA
+239 LNVNRVRVM
-247 ITSFVAVFLTS
+247 ITFVAVFLTS

-280 LIGSSHRFLIPFS
+280 LIGSSHKFLIPFS

-318 VGVTMCLVGGPF
+318 VGLTMCLVGGPF
-330 FIYILKRSKR
+330 FIYILRRSKR

>member
-1 MSKIKTPTIKTHNL
+1 MYD
-15 SNLKKIC
+15 
-22 MILITV
+22 
-28 FVLFFTILIS
+28 FTILIS
-38 LKIGSIE
+38 LRIGSID
-45 ISFKELIEGL
+45 ISFKELIDGM
-55 FLNIKSDN
+55 FLSKQSNN
-63 FLIIKDLRI
+63 FLIIRDLRM
-72 PRVLTAVLIGGNLAV
+72 PRVLSAVLIGGNLAV
-87 AGVLLQTT
+87 AGALLQTT

-117 AVMVVFTNLIKYKII
+117 AVMVIFTDLIKYKII

-140 AAGLVYLIGEDKG
+140 AACLVYLIGEDKG

-175 IVTVFDSLGVS
+175 MVTVFNSAGVS

-207 ALYTIIGIVL
+207 ALYTIVGIAL
-217 CLFVI
+217 CLLVI
-222 KSCDIM
+222 KSCDLM
-228 ALGDKTAQSLG
+228 GLGDKTAQSLG
-239 LNINKVRA
+239 LNVNRVRVM
-247 ITSFVAVFLTS
+247 ITFVAVFLTS

-280 LIGSSHRFLIPFS
+280 LIGSSHKFLIPFS

-318 VGVTMCLVGGPF
+318 VGLTMCLVGGPF
-330 FIYILKRSKR
+330 FIYILRRSKR

>member
-1 MSKIKTPTIKTHNL
+1 MSKIKTPTL
-15 SNLKKIC
+15 SSSKKIC
-22 MILITV
+22 MILTTV
-28 FVLFFTILIS
+28 FVLCFSILIS
-38 LKIGSIE
+38 LIGSID
-45 ISFKELIEGL
+45 ISFKELIDGM
-55 FLNIKSDN
+55 FLSEQSNN
-63 FLIIKDLRI
+63 FLIIRDLRM
-72 PRVLTAVLIGGNLAV
+72 PRVLSAVLIGGNLAV
-87 AGVLLQTT
+87 AGALLQTT

-117 AVMVVFTNLIKYKII
+117 AVMVIFTDLIKYKII

-140 AAGLVYLIGEDKG
+140 AACLVYLIGEDKG

-175 IVTVFDSLGVS
+175 MVTVFNSAGVS

-207 ALYTIIGIVL
+207 ALYTIVGIAL
-217 CLFVI
+217 CLLVI
-222 KSCDIM
+222 KSCDLM
-228 ALGDKTAQSLG
+228 GLGDKTAQSLG
-239 LNINKVRA
+239 LNVNRVRVM
-247 ITSFVAVFLTS
+247 ITFVAVFLTS
-258 ISTGVGGV
+258 ISTGVCGV

-280 LIGSSHRFLIPFS
+280 LIGSSHKFLIPFS

-318 VGVTMCLVGGPF
+318 VGLTMCLVGGPF
-330 FIYILKRSKR
+330 FIYILRRSKR

>member
-1 MSKIKTPTIKTHNL
+1 MSKIKTPTL
-15 SNLKKIC
+15 SSSKKIC
-22 MILITV
+22 MILTTV
-28 FVLFFTILIS
+28 FVLCFTILIS
-38 LKIGSIE
+38 LRIGSIDV
-45 ISFKELIEGL
+45 SFKELIDGM
-55 FLNIKSDN
+55 FLNKQSNN
-63 FLIIKDLRI
+63 FLIIRDLRM
-72 PRVLTAVLIGGNLAV
+72 PRGLSAVLIGGNLAV
-87 AGVLLQTT
+87 AGALLQTT

-117 AVMVVFTNLIKYKII
+117 AVMVIFTNLIKYKII

-140 AAGLVYLIGEDKG
+140 AACLVYLIGEDKG

-175 IVTVFDSLGVS
+175 MVTVFNSAGVS

-207 ALYTIIGIVL
+207 ALYTIVGIAL
-217 CLFVI
+217 CLLVI
-222 KSCDIM
+222 KSCDLM
-228 ALGDKTAQSLG
+228 GLGDKTAQSLG
-239 LNINKVRA
+239 LNVNRVRVM
-247 ITSFVAVFLTS
+247 ITFVAVFLTS

-280 LIGSSHRFLIPFS
+280 LIGSSHKFLIPFS

-318 VGVTMCLVGGPF
+318 VGLTMCLVGGPF
-330 FIYILKRSKR
+330 FIYILRRSKR

>member
-1 MSKIKTPTIKTHNL
+1 MSKIKTPTL
-15 SNLKKIC
+15 SSSKKIC
-22 MILITV
+22 MILTTV
-28 FVLFFTILIS
+28 FVLCFTILIS
-38 LKIGSIE
+38 LRIGSID
-45 ISFKELIEGL
+45 ISFKELIDGM
-55 FLNIKSDN
+55 FLSKQSNN
-63 FLIIKDLRI
+63 FLIIRDLRM
-72 PRVLTAVLIGGNLAV
+72 PRVLSAVLIGGNLAV
-87 AGVLLQTT
+87 AGALLQTT

-117 AVMVVFTNLIKYKII
+117 AVMVIFTDFIKYKII

-140 AAGLVYLIGEDKG
+140 AACLVYLIGEDKG

-175 IVTVFDSLGVS
+175 MVTVFNSAGVS

-207 ALYTIIGIVL
+207 ALYTIVGIAL
-217 CLFVI
+217 CLLVI
-222 KSCDIM
+222 KSCDLM
-228 ALGDKTAQSLG
+228 GLGDKTAQSLG
-239 LNINKVRA
+239 LNVNRVRVM
-247 ITSFVAVFLTS
+247 ITFVAVFLTS

-280 LIGSSHRFLIPFS
+280 LIGSSHKFLIPFS

-318 VGVTMCLVGGPF
+318 VGLTMCLVGGPF
-330 FIYILKRSKR
+330 FIYILRRSKR